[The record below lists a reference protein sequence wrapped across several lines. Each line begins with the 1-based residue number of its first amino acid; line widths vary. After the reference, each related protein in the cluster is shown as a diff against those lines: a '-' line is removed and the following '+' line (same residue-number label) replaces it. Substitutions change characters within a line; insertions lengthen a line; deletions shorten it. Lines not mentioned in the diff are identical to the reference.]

1 MASLAIRR
9 GSSHRW
15 MMRWAQPRLAYI
27 TGVTL
32 NATAPFTITA
42 TAHGLPD
49 GWLVA
54 IQNATG
60 GFASFNADSPPASS
74 QYLRADVVDGTTLA
88 VNRVNAV
95 GFKPSQ
101 PATLVYRKP
110 HDLTGCTAR
119 AQMRKKINSPDP
131 VLAFTSEL
139 AGGIIIDTLMSA
151 TTLQFTEA
159 QTRSV
164 PAGSYVMDIELVMPD
179 GSVLATS
186 VIDVE
191 VTDEVTHD

>member
-32 NATAPFTITA
+32 NATAPLTIAA

-60 GFASFNADSPPASS
+60 GFASFNADSPPASN
-74 QYLRADVVDGTTLA
+74 QYLRVDVVDGTTLA

-110 HDLTGCTAR
+110 HDLIGCTAR

-131 VLAFTSEL
+131 ALAFTSEVG
-139 AGGIIIDTLMSA
+139 GGIDIDTLLSS
-151 TTLQFTEA
+151 TTIQITES
-159 QTRSV
+159 QTRSLL
-164 PAGSYVMDIELVMPD
+164 PGAYVMDIELVMPD
-179 GSVLATS
+179 GNVLATS
-186 VIDVE
+186 IIE
-191 VTDEVTHD
+191 VTVVDEVTHD

>member
-1 MASLAIRR
+1 MASLEIRR

-15 MMRWAQPRLAYI
+15 MMRWSQPKLGYI

-32 NATAPFTITA
+32 NATAPMSITA

-60 GFASFNADSPPASS
+60 GFSQLNADNPPTSS
-74 QYLRADVVDGTTLA
+74 QYLRADVVDGGTLA
-88 VNRVNAV
+88 VNRLNAV

-110 HDLTGCTAR
+110 YDLVSCTAR
-119 AQMRKKINSPDP
+119 AQIRKKINSPEP
-131 VLAFTSEL
+131 SLAFTSEVG
-139 AGGIIIDTLMSA
+139 GGIDIDTLMSS
-151 TTLQFTEA
+151 TTIQITES
-159 QTRSV
+159 QTRSLLPGV
-164 PAGSYVMDIELVMPD
+164 YVMDIELVMPN

-186 VIDVE
+186 VIE
-191 VTDEVTHD
+191 VTVVDEVTHD

>member
-1 MASLAIRR
+1 MASLEIRR

-15 MMRWAQPRLAYI
+15 MMRWSQPKLGYI

-32 NATAPFTITA
+32 NATAPLSITA

-54 IQNATG
+54 VQNATG
-60 GFASFNADSPPASS
+60 GFSQLNADNPPTSS
-74 QYLRADVVDGTTLA
+74 QYLRADVVDGGTLA
-88 VNRVNAV
+88 VNRLNAV

-110 HDLTGCTAR
+110 HDLIGCTAR

-131 VLAFTSEL
+131 VLEFNSDV
-139 AGGIIIDTLMSA
+139 AGGITIDTLLSS

-164 PAGSYVMDIELVMPD
+164 PVGSYVMDIELIMPN

-186 VIDVE
+186 VIE
-191 VTDEVTHD
+191 VTVVDEVTHD